1 MYMREMG
8 TVELLTREGEIRI
21 AKRIEEGLDQV
32 RSALAQF
39 PPTGN
44 LIFDTYDA
52 ILRGETRLQDLIT
65 GFIDPNEQ
73 IADPNA
79 RAAAAAAEPPPE
91 AESDDPDAEE
101 APDTGPDPEEVAA
114 RLKKLKRRRPR
125 PRG

>member
-32 RSALAQF
+32 RSALAAF
-39 PPTGN
+39 PPTGT
-44 LIFDTYDA
+44 LIFDTYEL

-79 RAAAAAAEPPPE
+79 RAA
-91 AESDDPDAEE
+91 S
-101 APDTGPDPEEVAA
+101 GCRA
-114 RLKKLKRRRPR
+114 R
-125 PRG
+125 GG